1 MEWYTETRM
10 ESFLFSSID
19 KKIFKAKWY
28 DNPDPDVRYRKSLPP
43 PPPTDMDISTWNDIL
58 SVLKDGDFKEKLAFE
73 ASELD
78 VSNKR
83 YIKDREVELLTL
95 YLSVNNY
102 RSLYSV
108 NISHCR
114 LEGGGTE
121 LLVSGLVLNQTV
133 RYLDC
138 SDNEMGVV
146 GAMALASYLANN
158 NVLRVLNA
166 GVNKFGGKGTEH

>member
-1 MEWYTETRM
+1 M
-10 ESFLFSSID
+10 F
-19 KKIFKAKWY
+19 
-28 DNPDPDVRYRKSLPP
+28 DPDVRYRKSLPP

-58 SVLKDGDFKEKLAFE
+58 SVLKDGDFKEKLANLE

-83 YIKDREVELLTL
+83 YIKDREVELLAL

-114 LEGGGTE
+114 LKGGGTE

-146 GAMALASYLANN
+146 GY
-158 NVLRVLNA
+158 VL
-166 GVNKFGGKGTEH
+166 TSI